1 MRSTIT
7 PSRYKDQP
15 AITLESETI
24 VAQFLPDVGAKLC
37 SLIYK
42 PANLELLLQRPNETY
57 RLAPYDGDYVAQGE
71 CSGFDEMFP
80 SIDRSFY
87 EGYPWRGTPIPDH
100 GEVWSLPWT
109 CATVQKDP
117 ISVEGRVSAC
127 LHSRVI
133 LSPAALST
141 SPMPCNLRW
150 SVAACRSAC
159 PPRFGPCHCATG

>member
-71 CSGFDEMFP
+71 CSGFGEMLP

-87 EGYPWRGTPIPDH
+87 EGYPWRGTPIPDR

-141 SPMPCNLRW
+141 SPMPCSSR
-150 SVAACRSAC
+150 
-159 PPRFGPCHCATG
+159 